1 MNSMLFD
8 RLGKRAAIRP
18 WIIGLSLV
26 LLACAGAAWPGSKL
40 ALQQAS
46 GLQLEVT
53 PAAALYGTPFTI
65 KVTGLEKG
73 ERVTVRARSTD
84 AKKHEWGSSADFEAD
99 ASGTVDLAVQAPRS
113 GSYGVA
119 DVFGLLW
126 SLQTLNP
133 PSGRRIGYSEDETS
147 GCAVEFTATDS
158 KGRAATARLER
169 VFQMPDRKIV
179 RVALEK
185 DGLRGALYHPEKGGP
200 FPGVLIL
207 AGSGGG
213 IYEWLAQAMASNG
226 FAALTLA
233 YFRYQDLPPEL
244 VEIPVEYFERAV
256 EWMRTQP
263 SVKPDR
269 VAVTGGSKGGEL
281 ALLLASRFISFQAVV
296 AWTPAEHVWEGLSMK
311 FFEKD
316 YTPIS
321 SWSHRG
327 RPLPF
332 VRFLYQPEEREME
345 KAGKLGSFLNAH
357 NRSLEQGDQAVIE
370 QARIPVENIKAPLL
384 LVSGTDDQT
393 WPADRFCRN
402 IVDRLRSAGFAHEL
416 KHISHPDGGHMSFLP
431 SLITAGRGGG
441 VRGGS
446 PQADA
451 EAGFVSW
458 QETLAFLHRHLDR

>member
-1 MNSMLFD
+1 MNIGSSNWT
-8 RLGKRAAIRP
+8 GKRADFRP
-18 WIIGLSLV
+18 WIIGFSLV
-26 LLACAGAAWPGSKL
+26 LLACAGAAWSGSEAAPK
-40 ALQQAS
+40 QAS
-46 GLQLEVT
+46 GLQLKVT
-53 PAAALYGTPFTI
+53 PAVALYGTPFSI
-65 KVTGLEKG
+65 KIAGLDKG
-73 ERVTVRARSTD
+73 EHVAVRARSTD
-84 AKKHEWGSSADFEAD
+84 KKKFEWESSAVFEAD
-99 ASGTVDLAVQAPRS
+99 GSGTVDLAVQAPLT
-113 GSYGVA
+113 GSYSGA

-126 SLQTLNP
+126 SLQPLNP
-133 PSGRRIGYSEDETS
+133 PEGRRIGYSEDETS
-147 GCAVEFTATDS
+147 GCAVDLTAEDS
-158 KGRAATARLER
+158 RGRSASARLER
-169 VFQMPDRKIV
+169 FFQMPERKLV

-185 DGLRGALYHPEKGGP
+185 DGLLGALYHPEKGGP

-226 FAALTLA
+226 FAAITLA
-233 YFRYQDLPPEL
+233 YFRYQDLPREL

-256 EWMRTQP
+256 EWMKTQP

-269 VAVTGGSKGGEL
+269 IAVAGGSKGGEL
-281 ALLLASRFISFQAVV
+281 ALLLASRFIDFQAVA

-316 YTPIS
+316 YTPVS

-327 RPLPF
+327 RPLSF

-345 KAGKLGSFLNAH
+345 KTGKLRSFVAAH
-357 NRSLEQGDQAVIE
+357 NRSLEQGDRDAIE
-370 QARIPVENIKAPLL
+370 LARIPAENIKAPLL

-416 KHISHPDGGHMSFLP
+416 KHISHAGGGHMSFLP
-431 SLITAGRGGG
+431 SLITASRGGG
-441 VRGGS
+441 VSGGS

-451 EAGFVSW
+451 KAGFVSW
-458 QETLAFLHRHLDR
+458 QETLAFLHRHLDH